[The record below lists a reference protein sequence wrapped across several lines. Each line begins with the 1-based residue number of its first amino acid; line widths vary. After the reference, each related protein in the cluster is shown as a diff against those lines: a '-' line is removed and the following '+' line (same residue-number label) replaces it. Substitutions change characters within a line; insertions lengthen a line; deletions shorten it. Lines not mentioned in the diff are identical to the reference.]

1 MSDISDFSELPMQA
15 EGLFCKLDQL
25 GIAHETVTHPPIFT
39 VEEAKSVRD
48 LLRGAHTKNLF
59 LRNKKGA
66 MWLVTLMED
75 KRVDLKRL
83 SALLNAGKLSFG
95 SPERLLSNLGVR
107 PGSVTPFSVINDT
120 DHNVTLILDRDLME
134 FETLNFHPLRNDQT
148 TNIAATDLLVFA
160 RAVSHMP
167 TILEIPQRTET

>member
-1 MSDISDFSELPMQA
+1 
-15 EGLFCKLDQL
+15 
-25 GIAHETVTHPPIFT
+25 
-39 VEEAKSVRD
+39 
-48 LLRGAHTKNLF
+48 
-59 LRNKKGA
+59 

-75 KRVDLKRL
+75 KRVDLTRL
-83 SALLNAGKLSFG
+83 SEILNAGKLSFG
-95 SPERLLSNLGVR
+95 SPERLLSNLGVL
-107 PGSVTPFSVINDT
+107 PGSVTPFSVINDA